1 MKTKLFSWMTILLMA
16 SMCVGV
22 TGCSKGGD
30 DADDQ
35 ERVDDPFSGGS
46 KTKVTKPVVSTIV
59 ATAAS
64 GDFDA
69 SFKVESQE
77 EPKSV
82 TLYYGFSAS
91 SDQQPTAWETRS
103 CRWVNTVYGNGG
115 VNSYVYKVSKA
126 GVPKGMR
133 VFFYAVAKNSAGSGQ
148 SSIEYRIM
156 R

>member
-1 MKTKLFSWMTILLMA
+1 MKTKLFSWMTIMLMA
-16 SMCVGV
+16 FVCVGV

-35 ERVDDPFSGGS
+35 EQVDPFKGGGTS
-46 KTKVTKPVVSTIV
+46 TKVTKPVVSTIV

-91 SDQQPTAWETRS
+91 SDQQPTTWDTRA
-103 CRWVNTVYGNGG
+103 CRWVNTVYGDNG
-115 VNSYVYKVSKA
+115 VNSYFYKV
-126 GVPKGMR
+126 
-133 VFFYAVAKNSAGSGQ
+133 
-148 SSIEYRIM
+148 RIAQEQAN
-156 R
+156 RLSNTVS